1 MKSSLGFHT
10 LELSLQLSKQKSF
23 NLGRDFSEYSDK
35 TGKIKIYRS
44 DRGIEIVF
52 IHRDMGIRWCITPK
66 GNFENSTDIL
76 YVEINPKVLG
86 RDVDYITASN
96 YGDMNVAIPNFDR
109 ISKEIS
115 PILQTFACYTVS
127 RVDYCVNF
135 CIDELV
141 PDCSA
146 QQIMNLI
153 KRSNIPF
160 NYDEWKEYDHVA
172 HRMKSV
178 ESSFYLMS
186 EYTNINCYLKHEELL
201 DRTQKNIAHGYEP
214 VPERMME
221 ASKSIIRFEVQ
232 CKRRKI
238 YEIIKKLGVKDDEIN
253 KYHYLLNPQVCK
265 EIISYYYFKV
275 VGEGKWYSF
284 AKAIKIIDFHDFNS
298 QKRNRLVETLRTANR
313 RRSVHKSKESR
324 PKDELGAFTRTL
336 KELSNLGIN
345 PVTIPQAWGIKQIP
359 NLLTEYNFK
368 EYDIDQLSV
377 FS

>member
-10 LELSLQLSKQKSF
+10 IELSLQLSRRQSSD
-23 NLGRDFSEYSDK
+23 LEHDFYEYSHK
-35 TGKIKIYRS
+35 TGKIKIYQS
-44 DRGIEIVF
+44 ERGTEIVF

-115 PILQTFACYTVS
+115 PILQTFACYTVN

-146 QQIMNLI
+146 KQIMNLI
-153 KRSNIPF
+153 KRSNIPSH
-160 NYDEWKEYDHVA
+160 YDEWKEYDHIA

-178 ESSFYLMS
+178 KSSFYLMS
-186 EYTNINCYLKHEELL
+186 GYANINWYLKYDELL
-201 DRTQKNIAHGYEP
+201 DRPQNEHLT
-214 VPERMME
+214 VPEHMME

-238 YEIIKKLGVKDDEIN
+238 YDIIEKLGVKDDGEIN
-253 KYHYLLNPQVCK
+253 KDKHLLNPRVCK
-265 EIISYYYFKV
+265 EIISRYFFEI
-275 VGEGKWYSF
+275 VGNGDWYSLSQ
-284 AKAIKIIDFHDFNS
+284 AENVIYSHDFN
-298 QKRNRLVETLRTANR
+298 
-313 RRSVHKSKESR
+313 
-324 PKDELGAFTRTL
+324 
-336 KELSNLGIN
+336 
-345 PVTIPQAWGIKQIP
+345 KQ
-359 NLLTEYNFK
+359 
-368 EYDIDQLSV
+368 
-377 FS
+377 